1 MQGKLLLFLSLLM
14 ITFHFTWIVLFV
26 LPSSYVQYHGYIY
39 FLPQSYTQEYSYLCK
54 QHGFCCDKLNVALIS
69 FKGNRRPHT
78 PHAGFV
84 RFLFYFFIWQTE
96 TSKHEIPIEQGLFVF
111 CSVKHLDVFFFW
123 FLYDNCSREQL
134 FMLFLRKLT
143 TFWYSWLVM
152 FATFV
157 LSLFFVSFFFF
168 VYREK
173 L

>member
-84 RFLFYFFIWQTE
+84 RFLFL
-96 TSKHEIPIEQGLFVF
+96 LFG
-111 CSVKHLDVFFFW
+111 
-123 FLYDNCSREQL
+123 
-134 FMLFLRKLT
+134 KLKRRSMR
-143 TFWYSWLVM
+143 FRSNRVC
-152 FATFV
+152 
-157 LSLFFVSFFFF
+157 LFFVLLSIWTFFFF
-168 VYREK
+168 GSCMITAVESNFSCCFCASLRHFDIPD
-173 L
+173 